1 MPYIVLVGMMG
12 SGKSTVGRALAE
24 SLDVPFADT
33 DSMLERR
40 IGRRI
45 PQLFDMFGEATFRD
59 HETSVLQ
66 NIEEDNGVLATGGGI
81 VLREQNWKELRRLG
95 VVLYLDVDADVL
107 ADRLERSNRKRP
119 LLASDDWRE
128 KLTRMLA
135 DRRPLYLK
143 ADFSVK
149 VADEPITEVVGRV
162 REVMGL

>member
-1 MPYIVLVGMMG
+1 MG

-81 VLREQNWKELRRLG
+81 VLREQNWKELHRLG